1 MKQNSNNP
9 INTIEKE
16 DDNSSNLKQKYNA
29 LKQKIAN
36 LIKNNSEILE
46 MYKAE
51 EQRLIKS
58 NEFLMQNKNKENSKN
73 IEELEAEVL
82 KMRNDIR
89 QLQNIIEPRNGIN
102 LIENDDLL
110 SNNSNNKLNPSTE
123 EKIKEEYL
131 INYKN
136 KLKAEFDKKLI
147 MKHQELIDFYTEQN
161 KVIIENKLNP
171 ENIIDIDEIKNFS
184 IKPNEN
190 TISLNTSLLS
200 NDNNNTPLVSLD
212 ISKMN
217 LILSLYCL
225 KEEYPKEFFIDYIL
239 DDAYTERGQKKIN
252 TVNKNNLTESKNK
265 NKKERRQSALPLS
278 FEIKEINN
286 NNKIAEKI
294 CQLFDIKNKDD
305 IDIIKNYINEIIK
318 IDINLRNYF
327 ENNLIK
333 FRFAPYE
340 KYEKDNYDKKIKKYF
355 EKNISEIKELL
366 KLDNN
371 IINYQK
377 LNEFLN
383 KCLKEDKEDDFIF
396 YILHLMKLSKS
407 ERKNEKNNRLK
418 NLKIFEFYLIPF
430 YQKILN

>member
-16 DDNSSNLKQKYNA
+16 DENNSNLKQKYNA

-36 LIKNNSEILE
+36 LIKNNAEILE

-73 IEELEAEVL
+73 IEQLEAEVL

-136 KLKAEFDKKLI
+136 KLKAEFEKKLI

-161 KVIIENKLNP
+161 KTIIENKLNLD
-171 ENIIDIDEIKNFS
+171 NIMDIDEIKNFS
-184 IKPNEN
+184 IKPNET
-190 TISLNTSLLS
+190 TISLNTLNTSLISDVKL
-200 NDNNNTPLVSLD
+200 PLD
-212 ISKMN
+212 ISKIN

-239 DDAYTERGQKKIN
+239 DSAYTERGQKKIN
-252 TVNKNNLTESKNK
+252 SDNKSNLTEYKNK
-265 NKKERRQSALPLS
+265 NKKERSQSVIPLS
-278 FEIKEINN
+278 FDVKEINN
-286 NNKIAEKI
+286 SNKIAEKI
-294 CQLFDIKNKDD
+294 CQLFDIKNKED
-305 IDIIKNYINEIIK
+305 IDMIKNYINEILN

-327 ENNLIK
+327 ETNLIK

-355 EKNISEIKELL
+355 AKYLKEVKELL
-366 KLDNN
+366 ELDNN

-377 LNEFLN
+377 FNEFMN
-383 KCLKEDKEDDFIF
+383 KCLKEEEKEEDFIF

-407 ERKNEKNNRLK
+407 ERKNEKNNRLN
-418 NLKIFEFYLIPF
+418 NLKVFEFYLMPF